1 MKENEIKK
9 ILREQIIKSFRL
21 NKKKIFKVL
30 SSNNVENW
38 DSLGH
43 LILIREIEKKF
54 NVSFSPKDIPEA
66 LDEKKI
72 LTKIKKKIK
81 K

>member
-1 MKENEIKK
+1 MKTSEIKK
-9 ILREQIIKSFRL
+9 ILKQEIIKTFRIK
-21 NKKKIFKVL
+21 NKNTSKTL

-43 LILIREIEKKF
+43 LLLIREIEKKF
-54 NVSFSPKDIPEA
+54 NVSFSPKDVPEI

-72 LTKIKKKIK
+72 LAKIKKLI
-81 K
+81 